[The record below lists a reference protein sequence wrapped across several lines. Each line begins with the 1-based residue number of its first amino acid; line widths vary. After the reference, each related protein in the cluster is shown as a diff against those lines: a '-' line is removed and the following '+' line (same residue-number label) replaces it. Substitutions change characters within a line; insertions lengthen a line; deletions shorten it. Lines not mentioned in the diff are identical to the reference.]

1 MKIIFNGDCFSPTGI
16 STANREIVKAL
27 VKAGAEVQCTDVWQD
42 KYDCNKGLE
51 YLNKPINANSPGIK
65 TIFASYPN
73 VWHGGHGELIA
84 HPIHEGTRIFPNWI
98 PAINQ
103 CKKAFVCSEANRNLY
118 KWNDIVIPIKVI
130 NYGTNPEIYKP
141 LELNKMS
148 LGKLADEAG
157 LFGKDKKFTFLSVNS
172 WSGEAGDR
180 KGTDLL
186 LKAFDEEFKPGE
198 AKLIMKIGTFWQDKR
213 DYKQLAEKLL
223 GHKNPD
229 IIFDTEYKSEEDLVK
244 FYQEADCFVA
254 PTKGEG
260 FGMTLINALACGL
273 PLIVTKDVNS
283 GHMDFCKGRESVL
296 WIDAPEVEQG
306 DPRFYWAGNM
316 LAKPDFN
323 SIKKQMRYAFE
334 HPELKEKALID
345 SEFIRKNFT
354 WDITAKKILEYLNE
368 P

>member
-1 MKIIFNGDCFSPTGI
+1 MKIIFKGDVFSPTGI
-16 STANREIVKAL
+16 ATANREMVKAL
-27 VKAGAEVQCTDVWQD
+27 VRAGTEVQCTDIWTD
-42 KYDCNKGLE
+42 KYDCSKGLD

-65 TIFASYPN
+65 TIFSSYPN
-73 VWHGGHGELIA
+73 LWSGGHGELIA

-103 CKKAFVCSEANRNLY
+103 CKRAFVCSESNRNLY

-141 LELNKMS
+141 
-148 LGKLADEAG
+148 
-157 LFGKDKKFTFLSVNS
+157 KDTKDTKDTFTFLSVNS
-172 WSGEAGDR
+172 WTGNEGDR

-186 LKAFDEEFKPGE
+186 IKAFDKEFKEGE
-198 AKLIMKIGTFWQDKR
+198 AKLLLKIGTFWQDKR
-213 DYKQLAEKLL
+213 DYAQCVDNIL

-229 IIFDTEYKSEEDLVK
+229 IIVDMDYKSEEELAK
-244 FYQEADCFVA
+244 YYQKADCFVA

-273 PLIVTKDVNS
+273 PLVVTKDVNS
-283 GHMDFCKGRESVL
+283 GHMDFCIGREGVL

-306 DPRFYWAGNM
+306 DPRFYVEGNM
-316 LAKPDFN
+316 LAKPDFE

-334 HPELKEKALID
+334 NKDKLKKLALQD

-354 WDITAKKILEYLNE
+354 WDITSKKILEYLEND
-368 P
+368 